1 MLKSVSI
8 SNYAL
13 IESLEIEF
21 PEGLI
26 IITGETGAGKSI
38 LMGAISLL
46 LGSKAEKDILMDS
59 NKNCV
64 VEASFQIKEQSP
76 LKHIFDSN
84 DLIITEELIIRR
96 IVTPSGRSRS
106 FINDQPVNNKFL
118 KEISGSLVDIHA
130 QHEHLLLSDS
140 GFRLSVLDSFASNK
154 RIKEQYK
161 QSFFL
166 LQRMRA
172 KKEELQKAIEKQEE
186 EFEYNLFQFNRL
198 EEAKLVSGETEELEE
213 IQKILGNAEELKTL
227 LRQINDNLNP
237 SGISMV
243 QILKDTETL
252 YNKAAVNLKAASA
265 MSERMETARI
275 ELKELERETSQLAES
290 IESDPKK
297 LKTTEERLSLIYALY
312 NKYKVNSIE
321 ELIALKEEY
330 SNKLISTSE
339 IREKALELDEQIK
352 EKTSLLRKDSK
363 ELTKSRA
370 DASKRFVKEMTSRI
384 RELEMP
390 HAIFDIVIQETDH
403 YTQEGKDKIEFHFS
417 SNKNHSAK
425 EISTI
430 ASGGELSRIMLCLKS
445 IMSRENEMP
454 TLIFDE
460 IDSGVS
466 GSIADKMGALIDEL
480 SQNLQLFTITH
491 LPQIASKGS
500 CHLLVYKE
508 TGGNGKSTTKIKKIE
523 EEERIM
529 EIARMLSGSKLTEA
543 AIANAREFLKP
554 VPNN

>member
-46 LGSKAEKDILMDS
+46 LGNKAEKDILMDS

-64 VEASFQIKEQSP
+64 VEASFHIEEHSL
-76 LKHIFDSN
+76 LKRIFESN
-84 DLIITEELIIRR
+84 DLVVTEELFIRR
-96 IVTPSGRSRS
+96 VVMPSGRSRS
-106 FINDQPVNNKFL
+106 FINDQPVSNKFL
-118 KEISGSLVDIHA
+118 KEIAGSLVDIHA

-140 GFRLSVLDSFASNK
+140 SFRLSVLDSFASNK
-154 RIKEQYK
+154 RIKEKYR
-161 QSFFL
+161 QSFFQM
-166 LQRMRA
+166 QRLKT
-172 KKEELQKAIEKQEE
+172 KKEELHKEIEKQEQ

-198 EEAKLVSGETEELEE
+198 EEANLVTGETEELEE
-213 IQKILGNAEELKTL
+213 NQKVLGNAEELKML
-227 LRQINDNLNP
+227 LRQINENLNP
-237 SGISMV
+237 AGVSIV
-243 QILKDTETL
+243 QILKDTEIL
-252 YNKAAVNLKAASA
+252 YNKAATNLKAASVMA
-265 MSERMETARI
+265 ERMETARI

-297 LKTTEERLSLIYALY
+297 LEATEERLSLIYSLY
-312 NKYKVNSIE
+312 NKYKVNSVQ
-321 ELIALKEEY
+321 ELLYLKEDF
-330 SNKLISTSE
+330 SKKLISTSE
-339 IREKALELDEQIK
+339 LKEKAIELEKQI
-352 EKTSLLRKDSK
+352 EYQTSMLEHDSK

-370 DASKRFVKEMTSRI
+370 DASKRFVKEMTYRI

-390 HAIFDIVIQETDH
+390 HAIFNVVIQETDS

-454 TLIFDE
+454 TMIFDE

-480 SQNLQLFTITH
+480 SQNMQLFTITH
-491 LPQIASKGS
+491 LPQIASRGN
-500 CHLLVYKE
+500 CHILVYKE
-508 TGGNGKSTTKIKKIE
+508 TGENGKSATKIKKIE
-523 EEERIM
+523 KEERVM

-543 AIANAREFLKP
+543 AIANAREFIKT